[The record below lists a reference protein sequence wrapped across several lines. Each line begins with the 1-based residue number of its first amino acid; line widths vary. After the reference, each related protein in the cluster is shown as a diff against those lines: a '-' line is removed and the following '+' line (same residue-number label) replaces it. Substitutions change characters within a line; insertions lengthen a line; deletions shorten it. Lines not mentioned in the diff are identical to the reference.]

1 MSDKKISELPVA
13 SASNSTDI
21 FVINQGGV
29 SKTVARSLMPSGDF
43 LSNGSVPMTG
53 DLDFDGNDA
62 VRVRKI
68 LDTSGNDA
76 INIGSRLF
84 LKTSGSRILDL
95 STGFKVGTSSENITF
110 DLSALT
116 TGRNIAWRDLSG
128 TVAYTSDIPVTHFK
142 GVYTSLVA
150 LQTAVPTGIS
160 GDYAVVDA
168 GIGTDAINYIWDND
182 DSDWVQGGG
191 GVGVTS
197 VSGTA
202 NKITSTGGATPVIDI
217 AANPVIAGIQ
227 GMVIPAG
234 ATADR
239 NVSPTAGTIRYNTTT
254 LAFECYYGGVWNTLA
269 TSIDADPSAPSPD
282 GVEYYESVTDG
293 VKTWERV
300 PVVSG
305 TSVGNKTKLQAGAS
319 GDWINGSYVGA
330 TSGVTSGTF
339 GGEKFI
345 GQDATD
351 TYYYNYEAL
360 QNDVW
365 VRSLAVAQ
373 GSGIIR
379 SISNVS
385 GVTSTLGATVKT
397 DYVVI
402 CTGTNTLTLP
412 TAVGNANQYTI
423 KLTSGTTTLNTTSSQ
438 TIDGSTS
445 ISLTV
450 AYTSLTLISNNTNW
464 VII

>member
-13 SASNSTDI
+13 SVSNSTDI

-29 SKTVARSLMPSGDF
+29 SKTVERSLMPSGDF
-43 LSNGSVPMTG
+43 LADGSVPMTG
-53 DLDFDGNDA
+53 DFNAGNFNFKK
-62 VRVRKI
+62 VSQI
-68 LDTSGNDA
+68 LDYQTTPKIA
-76 INIGSRLF
+76 IDIHQRKLYDNAG
-84 LKTSGSRILDL
+84 
-95 STGFKVGTSSENITF
+95 NITVTF
-110 DLSALT
+110 DT
-116 TGRNIAWRDLSG
+116 Q
-128 TVAYTSDIPVTHFK
+128 AY
-142 GVYTSLVA
+142 
-150 LQTAVPTGIS
+150 
-160 GDYAVVDA
+160 
-168 GIGTDAINYIWDND
+168 GIGLLNATGYLGWISSVNLATANELFQLPDKGGAGGTFAMLD
-182 DSDWVQGGG
+182 DIAGG
-191 GVGVTS
+191 GVTS
-197 VSGTA
+197 VSGTT
-202 NKITSTGGATPVIDI
+202 NRITSTGGATPVIDI
-217 AANPVIAGIQ
+217 AANPVLAGIQ
-227 GMVIPAG
+227 GMVVPTG

-239 NVSPTAGTIRYNTTT
+239 AGSPSAGTIRYNTTI
-254 LAFECYYGGVWNTLA
+254 LAFECFYGGVWNTLA
-269 TSIDADPSAPSPD
+269 TSVDADPTTPTPD
-282 GVEYYESVTDG
+282 GIEYYESVTDG

-305 TSVGNKTKLQAGAS
+305 TSGGNKTKLQAGAT
-319 GDWINGSYVGA
+319 GDWVNGSYVGA
-330 TSGVTSGTF
+330 TSGATSGTF

-345 GQDATD
+345 GQDTTD

-365 VRSLAVAQ
+365 VRSLAVSQ
-373 GSGIIR
+373 GSGISR

-412 TAVGNANQYTI
+412 TAVGNTNQYTI
-423 KLTSGTTTLNTTSSQ
+423 KLTSGTTILNTTSSQ

-450 AYTSLTLISNNTNW
+450 AYTSFTIISNNTNW